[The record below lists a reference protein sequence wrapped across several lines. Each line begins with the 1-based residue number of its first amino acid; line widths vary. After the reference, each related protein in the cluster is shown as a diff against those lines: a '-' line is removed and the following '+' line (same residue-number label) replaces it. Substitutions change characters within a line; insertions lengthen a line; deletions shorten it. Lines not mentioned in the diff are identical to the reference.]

1 MNMLKQAISLWQK
14 ERDKKGTTLHRR
26 LILFFVMV
34 TVTLI
39 LVFTLLLAFF
49 GITGKDEKAVNSHL
63 NTELAIITDKIA
75 DEFGRISLGGIAMAE
90 EIAKQ
95 SDAFFI
101 EHGITAAE
109 LSAHLDLLESL
120 LGEHMQVLISTVN
133 NRYCGGVF
141 ILLDATVNSDSETAK
156 SGVFLKKTQPTY
168 TSTTGVD
175 IHYLRGP
182 AQLARDNGIMLLGQ
196 WKMEFD
202 IEGQEFWTKVMD
214 TARQN
219 PETALSRLYYWSGR
233 ITLKGNSESGF
244 LLCVPLR
251 SEDGTV
257 FGICG
262 IEVSDR
268 LFKSLYTPE
277 GGSFENIFT
286 VMAPVCEDGFCT
298 SKGLIAGNYY
308 LTGKHWD
315 YDLSVTDSHEDFVHL
330 SGGGEN
336 YSGKSDSIRLYPG
349 GSPYE
354 GESWVAA
361 ILMPQDILHN
371 AVKGNSAYF
380 MVTVVVL
387 LLVSIGASVFIS
399 KRYLRPVND
408 ALASIHSRAYDEKK
422 DVPYSEIN
430 DLLEFLAAND
440 RAHSEEVARL
450 DKENREVR
458 SKFDMA
464 QTHITH
470 LAEEKLPEVDS
481 DSFEMFTQCL
491 RTLTP
496 KERSIFDLYMEGKSA
511 KEILVLADINQNTLK
526 FHNKN
531 IYSKLGV
538 TSRKQLLEYAALMKY
553 HRTEGEK

>member
-109 LSAHLDLLESL
+109 LSAHPDLLESL

-202 IEGQEFWTKVMD
+202 IEGQEFWTKVMA

>member
-1 MNMLKQAISLWQK
+1 MNMLRQAISLWQK
-14 ERDKKGTTLHRR
+14 ERGKKGTTLHRR

-34 TVTLI
+34 SVTLI
-39 LVFTLLLAFF
+39 LAFTLLLAFF

-109 LSAHLDLLESL
+109 LSAHPELLESL
-120 LGEHMQVLISTVN
+120 LGEHMQSLISTVN

-141 ILLDATVNSDSETAK
+141 ILLDATVGSGSETSKA
-156 SGVFLKKTQPTY
+156 GVFLKKTQPTY

-196 WKMEFD
+196 WRMEFD
-202 IEGQEFWTKVMD
+202 IDGQEFWTKVMD

-251 SEDGTV
+251 SGDGTV

-354 GESWVAA
+354 EDSWVAA

-380 MVTVVVL
+380 KVTVVVL

-408 ALASIHSRAYDEKK
+408 ALASIHSRAYDETKA
-422 DVPYSEIN
+422 VPYSEIS

-553 HRTEGEK
+553 HPTEGEN